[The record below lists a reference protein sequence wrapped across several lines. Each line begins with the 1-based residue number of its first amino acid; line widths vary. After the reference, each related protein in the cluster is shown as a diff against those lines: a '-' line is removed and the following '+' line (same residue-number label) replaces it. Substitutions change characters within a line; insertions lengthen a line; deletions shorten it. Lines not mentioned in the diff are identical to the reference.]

1 MRSIA
6 TLVAVL
12 LCAAGGYLALQAA
25 LPPTEYPTPGELDD
39 AEQRRPETPQL
50 QERPDPIEFKWT
62 LKPPEDVMA
71 ARTAVEMG
79 TTWNATLD
87 VANQSA
93 RQSLSEAPTD
103 SVTFGALG
111 GYASVV
117 NKCQVPDCG
126 HNWDTE
132 CHQGPPRQHASND
145 PAPEGWQGSEFGYW
159 AGVYWPFVVT
169 AQVGYDVES
178 AQIWV
183 WFEDWYVDPPFSMPG
198 IDSGTV
204 YEDTAS
210 IETAI
215 VVSGLYLKCGRTSNP
230 PDDRQLMDFTDQTGA
245 DVWYADSETTVTV
258 TCGPCSA
265 QGSLTYS
272 DEEVE
277 IGSNFALGT
286 SMTLNSAPTAET
298 VYARISDIKWGDT
311 LVGGDG
317 VYLYN
322 PGDTGDIPN
331 STVAPGWSRTKTT
344 DNCARALAG
353 STQELCHLQ
362 GTTSQV
368 VFSTQSW
375 APYILTLTP
384 LDGKFSA
391 EGPAY
396 DINYTS
402 NPVTWD
408 SETETYVPDV
418 FSTHYGPIVQA
429 TLSWLYEWE
438 WRKLSS
444 TSIQVRVDQ
453 DWREANNENVGGE
466 TETQNDQRAGLCMW
480 PLTAADR
487 TSAPWW
493 SSGFGAAHL
502 SSIDINDT
510 YGLPSR
516 ASPWTAGAGV
526 TVDPGDND
534 TWTVTAGAS
543 APAVSRSLLTR
554 YWLRM
559 DRLADHL
566 DDPEAEHNPDWPIM
580 LKANLPITTTLDDPD
595 WWSSAAGGVD
605 AEDITNWAEFSY
617 LRLGITAPRTGTV
630 RLVVDYSVPSVYDP
644 CYTDFTHRFGAEGEW
659 SYTRTRKQVSYDIA
673 VSPGANTALI
683 DLMLPNEHLFPV
695 EGARI
700 QVVDKLTMQLV
711 GNDGDDAEEWTLTEL
726 VLVLD
731 PGEGTRTEPVHIE
744 ARFKPSWAWG
754 SNWFGFGCV
763 VDGKPSLCYD
773 YGYSSYRGKEWGPLY
788 IGHRQHNPES
798 ALTDRLDYAKPLAT
812 LCGELGYQEGWVTTW
827 PDPTPEESANNMD
840 ADDDQVDSSLYWWDI
855 KQSTIDITLSDL
867 EVALCCGTYTIAA
880 GVPYDLRY
888 YKYPR
893 GAVHGIL
900 LSGDWAGRVR
910 DAVAAVEIWD
920 ASDGA
925 WTLIDTVDTDEH
937 GRFAYLG
944 LRELGG
950 PYRIGQDGNALTVI
964 NRSYTFDRLLVAISY
979 EPYIDVDECG
989 LTWLVTESDGAL
1001 RVYYLDAR
1009 ESPEQMEVAQPT
1021 ALTGYSRPSIAVRGG
1036 ELLVA
1041 ATDAGAGN
1049 TLLWSS
1055 FDRGETWSEVATD
1068 LGDGITLGTV
1078 SVRPGTG
1085 EVILTGIDS
1094 SDNVVLRMASDTDLP
1109 RDYLTAGV
1117 DEITI
1122 TAAAEGA
1129 RSTCQAHPDG
1139 SLIAAVEGVAGVDFF
1154 RCRCLADGFAA
1165 V

>member
-6 TLVAVL
+6 TIVAVL
-12 LCAAGGYLALQAA
+12 LCAAGGYWALQAA

-39 AEQRRPETPQL
+39 AEQRRPEPPQL
-50 QERPDPIEFKWT
+50 QERPDPIEFRWT

-79 TTWNATLD
+79 VTWNATLEILSASDGYYAVTGFPPYLNNGTPIVGAIGLGTLGASAAIED
-87 VANQSA
+87 VVLPN
-93 RQSLSEAPTD
+93 LYGPPVTEAP
-103 SVTFGALG
+103 
-111 GYASVV
+111 
-117 NKCQVPDCG
+117 P
-126 HNWDTE
+126 E
-132 CHQGPPRQHASND
+132 GPPPQFPPGTLWGGLYHKFKVTVSAPGVGNTDTKYIALWIADAWGATGND
-145 PAPEGWQGSEFGYW
+145 PT
-159 AGVYWPFVVT
+159 VT
-169 AQVGYDVES
+169 YYDADKVS
-178 AQIWV
+178 LDV
-183 WFEDWYVDPPFSMPG
+183 
-198 IDSGTV
+198 
-204 YEDTAS
+204 S
-210 IETAI
+210 IA
-215 VVSGLYLKCGRTSNP
+215 VSGLYLKCGRTSNP

-245 DVWYADSETTVTV
+245 DVWYADSATTVTV

-298 VYARISDIKWGDT
+298 VYARISGIKWGDT

-331 STVAPGWSRTKTT
+331 STVAPGWSRTQTT
-344 DNCARALAG
+344 GNCARALAG

-362 GTTSQV
+362 GTTSSI
-368 VFSTQSW
+368 VFSTQCW

-384 LDGKFSA
+384 LDGMFSA

-396 DINYTS
+396 SIDYTS
-402 NPVTWD
+402 NCITYTDETTYTVD
-408 SETETYVPDV
+408 KFSEA
-418 FSTHYGPIVQA
+418 YGPIVQA
-429 TLSWLYEWE
+429 ALSWLYEWE
-438 WRKLSS
+438 WRRLSS
-444 TSIQVRVDQ
+444 PSIQVRVEQ
-453 DWREANNENVGGE
+453 DWREANNEDVGGE
-466 TETQNDQRAGLCMW
+466 DETQNDQRAGLCMW
-480 PLTAADR
+480 PLTATDR
-487 TSAPWW
+487 VAAPHW
-493 SSGFGAAHL
+493 SSGFGITHL
-502 SSIDINDT
+502 SSIDVNDT

-516 ASPWTAGAGV
+516 ASPWEAGAGV
-526 TVDPGDND
+526 TIDPSDND
-534 TWTVTAGAS
+534 RWTVAAGAD
-543 APAVSRSLLTR
+543 APAVSRSILTR

-559 DRLADHL
+559 DRLADCI
-566 DDPEAEHNPDWPIM
+566 DDPEAEHNADWPIM

-595 WWSSAAGGVD
+595 WWSSATGGVD
-605 AEDITNWAEFSY
+605 AEDIFNLAEFSY
-617 LRLGITAPRTGTV
+617 LQFGITAPRAGTV
-630 RLVVDYSVPSVYDP
+630 RLILDYSVPSVYDP
-644 CYTDFTHRFGAEGEW
+644 CYTDFGHRFGAEGEW
-659 SYTRTRKQVSYDIA
+659 TYTKTARQVSYDIA
-673 VSPGANTALI
+673 VTAGANTALV
-683 DLMLPNEHLFPV
+683 DLMLPAEHVFPV
-695 EGARI
+695 DSYRLQILDSITVELPA
-700 QVVDKLTMQLV
+700 
-711 GNDGDDAEEWTLTEL
+711 NDGETDDVWTLTAL
-726 VLVLD
+726 ALVLD
-731 PGEGTRTEPVHIE
+731 PGEGARTEPEGHIE

-754 SNWFGFGCV
+754 SNWFGFGCI

-773 YGYSSYRGKEWGPLY
+773 YGYSSYRGNEWGPLY

-812 LCGELGYQEGWVTTW
+812 LCGELGYQEGWTTTW
-827 PDPTPEESANNMD
+827 PSGGPEASAENKD
-840 ADDDQVDSSLYWWDI
+840 ADDATVDSSLYWWDI

-910 DAVAAVEIWD
+910 DAVGAVEIWD
-920 ASDGA
+920 AADGA
-925 WTLIDTVDTDEH
+925 WTLIDTVNTDEH

-964 NRSYTFDRLLVAISY
+964 NRSYTFDRLLAAISY

-989 LTWLVTESDGAL
+989 LTWLVTESGGAL

-1041 ATDAGAGN
+1041 ATETAAGN
-1049 TLLWSS
+1049 TVLWSS
-1055 FDRGETWSEVATD
+1055 YDRGETWTEVATD

-1078 SVRPGTG
+1078 AVRPGTG

-1139 SLIAAVEGVAGVDFF
+1139 SLIAAVQGASGVDFF
-1154 RCRCLADGFAA
+1154 RCRNLATGF
-1165 V
+1165 VVV

>member
-6 TLVAVL
+6 TIVAVL
-12 LCAAGGYLALQAA
+12 LCAAGGYWALQAA
-25 LPPTEYPTPGELDD
+25 VPPAEYPTPGELDD
-39 AEQRRPETPQL
+39 AEQTRPEPPQL
-50 QERPDPIEFKWT
+50 QERPDPIEFRWT

-79 TTWNATLD
+79 TTWNGQVSALNLADGYVDLTTYS
-87 VANQSA
+87 VYPPVNSITIVGIGGTITISAIANAIWYAWSGPA
-93 RQSLSEAPTD
+93 RNP
-103 SVTFGALG
+103 
-111 GYASVV
+111 
-117 NKCQVPDCG
+117 
-126 HNWDTE
+126 
-132 CHQGPPRQHASND
+132 
-145 PAPEGWQGSEFGYW
+145 SEFPPIGGLYW
-159 AGVYWPFVVT
+159 VYN
-169 AQVGYDVES
+169 
-178 AQIWV
+178 I
-183 WFEDWYVDPPFSMPG
+183 
-198 IDSGTV
+198 
-204 YEDTAS
+204 TAS
-210 IETAI
+210 IGIEDSESKLVAVYVGDVEGGAGGEDIPEEATVLGFDESGFTLDWSI
-215 VVSGLYLKCGRTSNP
+215 IVSGLYLKCARTSNP
-230 PDDRQLMDFTDQTGA
+230 PDDRQLMDCSDQTGA

-311 LVGGDG
+311 AVGGES

-322 PGDTGDIPN
+322 PGDAGDIPN
-331 STVAPGWSRTKTT
+331 GTVAPGWSRTKTT

-391 EGPAY
+391 EGPSY

-418 FSTHYGPIVQA
+418 FSTPYGPIVQA

-444 TSIQVRVDQ
+444 TAIQVRVDQ
-453 DWREANNENVGGE
+453 EWREANNENVGGE

-493 SSGFGAAHL
+493 SSGFAIAHL
-502 SSIDINDT
+502 SSIDVNDT

-516 ASPWTAGAGV
+516 ASPWEAGAGV
-526 TVDPGDND
+526 TVDPSDND
-534 TWTVTAGAS
+534 KWTVTAGAS

-559 DRLADHL
+559 DRLAGGIWIPGLEYH
-566 DDPEAEHNPDWPIM
+566 PDWPIM
-580 LKANLPITTTLDDPD
+580 LKANLPLLTTEDDPD
-595 WWSSAAGGVD
+595 WWSSATGGVD
-605 AEDITNWAEFSY
+605 AEDITNWANYRY
-617 LRLGITAPRTGTV
+617 LQLGINAARAGTMRV
-630 RLVVDYSVPSVYDP
+630 TVAYSVPTISDP
-644 CYTDFTHRFGAEGEW
+644 CYTGATYRWEEFE
-659 SYTRTRKQVSYDIA
+659 YTRTQHTVSYDVTVA
-673 VSPGANTALI
+673 AGANTALI
-683 DLMLPNEHLFPV
+683 DLVLNREHAPIT
-695 EGARI
+695 GAYRM
-700 QVVDKLTMQLV
+700 QVVDSIAISLPANPGET
-711 GNDGDDAEEWTLTEL
+711 DDTWTLTGLAL
-726 VLVLD
+726 VED
-731 PGEGTRTEPVHIE
+731 PGEGEREEPGGHTEV
-744 ARFKPSWAWG
+744 RYKRSWAWIG
-754 SNWFGFGCV
+754 YNWFGFGAV
-763 VDGKPSLCYD
+763 VDGKDALEID
-773 YGYSSYRGKEWGPLY
+773 YGYGYGMQESKLLY
-788 IGHRQHNPES
+788 IQHAQHNPDSE
-798 ALTDRLDYAKPLAT
+798 ATTRIDAAKVLGRLSN
-812 LCGELGYQEGWVTTW
+812 ELGWQEGWTTSW
-827 PDPTPEESANNMD
+827 PSGGPEGSAENED
-840 ADDDQVDSSLYWWDI
+840 ADEDRVDSSLYWWDI
-855 KQSTIDITLSDL
+855 KQSTTDLTLANL
-867 EVALCCGTYTIAA
+867 EVALCCGTYAIAA
-880 GVPYDLRY
+880 GVPYDLRF

-893 GAVHGIL
+893 GAVHGIAVHPSYTAVIRDTAGAIDVYATGDGETGKVAT
-900 LSGDWAGRVR
+900 LS
-910 DAVAAVEIWD
+910 
-920 ASDGA
+920 
-925 WTLIDTVDTDEH
+925 TDEH
-937 GRFAYLG
+937 GRYAHRACY
-944 LRELGG
+944 ELGTY
-950 PYRIGQDGNALTVI
+950 YRLDGGATITDWLSIVNREYSTALVEWALRTP
-964 NRSYTFDRLLVAISY
+964 A

-989 LTWLVTESDGAL
+989 LTWLVAESGGAL

-1009 ESPEQMEVAQPT
+1009 ETPPRVEVTQPT

-1041 ATDAGAGN
+1041 ATETAAGN
-1049 TLLWSS
+1049 TVLWNSY
-1055 FDRGETWSEVATD
+1055 DRGETWAAVATD

-1078 SVRPGTG
+1078 AVRPGTG
-1085 EVILTGIDS
+1085 EVILTGIDA
-1094 SDNVVLRMASDTDLP
+1094 SDNVVLRMASAVDLP
-1109 RDYLTAGV
+1109 RDDLTPAV

-1122 TAAAEGA
+1122 TSAIAGA

-1139 SLIAAVEGVAGVDFF
+1139 SLIAAVEGSGGVDFF
-1154 RCRCLADGFAA
+1154 RCRTLTTGFVA

>member
-6 TLVAVL
+6 TIVAVL
-12 LCAAGGYLALQAA
+12 LCAAGGYWALQAA

-39 AEQRRPETPQL
+39 AEQRRPEPPQL
-50 QERPDPIEFKWT
+50 QERPDPIEFRWT
-62 LKPPEDVMA
+62 LQPPEDVMA

-79 TTWNATLD
+79 TTWNATLEVVSQTTTPAAD
-87 VANQSA
+87 KAI
-93 RQSLSEAPTD
+93 TH
-103 SVTFGALG
+103 SVSFGALG
-111 GYASVV
+111 GYAAIINEPVGIDGTW
-117 NKCQVPDCG
+117 CRGGDPMD
-126 HNWDTE
+126 HNATD
-132 CHQGPPRQHASND
+132 PPYD
-145 PAPEGWQGSEFGYW
+145 PLDDYARWWGLYHPFTVRCNVGMEDSDEALIWLWVGDYFGYPSFM
-159 AGVYWPFVVT
+159 GSPY
-169 AQVGYDVES
+169 G
-178 AQIWV
+178 
-183 WFEDWYVDPPFSMPG
+183 
-198 IDSGTV
+198 GTIV
-204 YEDTAS
+204 KGPTLSLEAS
-210 IETAI
+210 I
-215 VVSGLYLKCGRTSNP
+215 VVSGLYIKCGRTSNP

-286 SMTLNSAPTAET
+286 SMSLNAAPVAET
-298 VYARISDIKWGDT
+298 AYARISGIKWGDT
-311 LVGGDG
+311 AVGGES

-322 PGDTGDIPN
+322 PGDAGDIPN
-331 STVAPGWSRTKTT
+331 GTVAPGWSRTKTT

-362 GTTSQV
+362 GTTSPI
-368 VFSTQSW
+368 VFSTQCW

-384 LDGKFSA
+384 LDGMFSA

-396 DINYTS
+396 SIDYTS
-402 NPVTWD
+402 NCITYTDETTYTVD
-408 SETETYVPDV
+408 KFSEA
-418 FSTHYGPIVQA
+418 YGPIVQA

-438 WRKLSS
+438 WRRLSS

-453 DWREANNENVGGE
+453 DWREANNEDVGGE
-466 TETQNDQRAGLCMW
+466 DETQNDQRAGLCMW
-480 PLTAADR
+480 PLTATDR
-487 TSAPWW
+487 VVAPHW
-493 SSGFGAAHL
+493 SSGFAITHL

-526 TVDPGDND
+526 TVDPADND

-543 APAVSRSLLTR
+543 APAVSRSILTR

-595 WWSSAAGGVD
+595 WWSSATGGVD
-605 AEDITNWAEFSY
+605 AEDIFNLAEFSY
-617 LRLGITAPRTGTV
+617 LQFGITAPRAGTV
-630 RLVVDYSVPSVYDP
+630 RLILDYSVPSVYDP
-644 CYTDFTHRFGAEGEW
+644 CYTDFGHRFGAEGEW
-659 SYTRTRKQVSYDIA
+659 TYTKTARQVSYDIA
-673 VSPGANTALI
+673 VTAGANTALV
-683 DLMLPNEHLFPV
+683 DLMLPAEHVFPV
-695 EGARI
+695 DSYRLQILDSITVELPA
-700 QVVDKLTMQLV
+700 
-711 GNDGDDAEEWTLTEL
+711 NDGETDDVWTLTAL
-726 VLVLD
+726 ALVLD
-731 PGEGTRTEPVHIE
+731 PGEGERTEPEGHIE

-754 SNWFGFGCV
+754 SNWFGFGAL
-763 VDGKPSLCYD
+763 VDGKPSLCFD

-812 LCGELGYQEGWVTTW
+812 LCAELGYQEGWTTTW
-827 PDPTPEESANNMD
+827 PSGGPEASAENKD
-840 ADDDQVDSSLYWWDI
+840 ADDATVDSSLYWWDI

-910 DAVAAVEIWD
+910 DAVDAVEIWD

-925 WTLIDTVDTDEH
+925 WTLIDTVATDEH

-964 NRSYTFDRLLVAISY
+964 NRSYTFDRLLAAISY

-989 LTWLVTESDGAL
+989 LTWLVTESGGAL

-1041 ATDAGAGN
+1041 ATETAAGD

-1055 FDRGETWSEVATD
+1055 YDRGETWTEVATD

-1078 SVRPGTG
+1078 AVRPGTG

-1122 TAAAEGA
+1122 TAATAGA

-1139 SLIAAVEGVAGVDFF
+1139 SLIAAVQGAAGVDFY